1 MLLAGSRSSDSQL
14 PHLLGPAGASSGTGS
29 FAFSDPQLH
38 VPRPAGARSPSRS
51 RAFSDLA
58 PHAFPGFCALQAAAS
73 RSGSP
78 QSQPGSLP
86 PPRGRRGAGRPAWL
100 QVRIHSPR
108 VRRGR
113 PSRCQLLRLGL
124 RVTLLSKVT
133 PWLGKLTPRDQEA
146 QGKRACHCGEAGELR
161 CSIFTLELL
170 GLHRS
175 STLLL
180 PPSAS
185 SCSFRRC

>member
-1 MLLAGSRSSDSQL
+1 M
-14 PHLLGPAGASSGTGS
+14 LGPAAQTRSCRT
-29 FAFSDPQLH
+29 FSDP
-38 VPRPAGARSPSRS
+38 
-51 RAFSDLA
+51 
-58 PHAFPGFCALQAAAS
+58 PGQVQGPAAS
-73 RSGSP
+73 RSRTRSYTFPVP
-78 QSQPGSLP
+78 QVHVLRPAAARSLIQPHTRSPGSARSRLQP
-86 PPRGRRGAGRPAWL
+86 PVVVPPNLSPVPYRHRVVDVEPGDPPGSRSGFTAPACGGEGPAG
-100 QVRIHSPR
+100 
-108 VRRGR
+108 
-113 PSRCQLLRLGL
+113 CQLLRLGL